1 MARVKRAQIRKTRKK
16 NLFRRVKGFFL
27 GRRRL
32 RQAIEARMKAEKR
45 EFIGRKQRKRHFR
58 VLWNQRIN
66 AAARLHGLS
75 YSRFI
80 HGLKTAGIDVN
91 RKMLADLAVREPA
104 AFEALVSQARN
115 ALGTAPGTA
124 HG

>member
-1 MARVKRAQIRKTRKK
+1 MARIKRAQIRKTRKK

-45 EFIGRKQRKRHFR
+45 EFIGRKQRKRQFR
-58 VLWNQRIN
+58 ALWNQRIN

-75 YSRFI
+75 YSRLI
-80 HGLKTAGIDVN
+80 HGLKVAGVDVN

-104 AFEALVSQARN
+104 AFEAIAARARA
-115 ALGTAPGTA
+115 ALSA
-124 HG
+124 

>member
-16 NLFRRVKGFFL
+16 NLFRRVRGFFM

-32 RQAIEARMKAEKR
+32 RQAIEARMKAEKQ
-45 EFIGRKQRKRHFR
+45 EYIGRKLRKRDFR
-58 VLWNQRIN
+58 RLWTQRIN
-66 AAARLHGLS
+66 AAARQNGLP

-80 HGLKTAGIDVN
+80 HGLKVAGVEVN

-104 AFEALVSQARN
+104 AFAALVDQAKG
-115 ALGTAPGTA
+115 ALSS
-124 HG
+124 

>member
-16 NLFRRVKGFFL
+16 NLFRRIRGFFV

-32 RQAIEARMKAEKR
+32 RQAMEARMKAESQ

-58 VLWNQRIN
+58 ALWNQRIN
-66 AAARLHGLS
+66 AAARQHGLS
-75 YSRFI
+75 YSRFV
-80 HGLKTAGIDVN
+80 HGLKRAGIEVN

-104 AFEALVSQARN
+104 AFEALVGQART
-115 ALGTAPGTA
+115 ALS
-124 HG
+124 